1 LVPERYTPVLPKWTA
16 ARLRAS
22 THDERFDAPLDGKDI
37 NLMRVVGVSCYKPFQ
52 RKTYDR
58 MALNAWNAPPL
69 GMLYLAFRAFQF
81 IFTKHGFSADQTGT
95 MFLGTEV
102 GVVGAIC
109 RIPYWNPCVSVFS
122 LPPFVS
128 L

>member
-1 LVPERYTPVLPKWTA
+1 
-16 ARLRAS
+16 
-22 THDERFDAPLDGKDI
+22 
-37 NLMRVVGVSCYKPFQ
+37 
-52 RKTYDR
+52 

-109 RIPYWNPCVSVFS
+109 RIPYWNPLFEKEM
-122 LPPFVS
+122 LNPTAA
-128 L
+128 LH